1 MVKIRPQQPATPQ
14 ELAAAE
20 STVTIPK
27 MASTNPATAF
37 V

>member
-1 MVKIRPQQPATPQ
+1 MVKIRPQQPAIPQ
-14 ELAAAE
+14 VLAEAV
-20 STVTIPK
+20 STVNIPK